1 MDKTLAIFG
10 NLSYNRCPRYS
21 QNFLDLCLFN
31 CHVLSSGG
39 PMEHNIIRKQLKT
52 TLPKYL
58 VNPSLESISLI
69 TKTKKL
75 FAKNNEALYI
85 TNTTTG
91 ETTPATGGAAFIKEE
106 LVDTEQFIKLYA
118 EGVKHLA
125 NLTAAG
131 FKIFQLI
138 YSLMIDNPNNDR
150 LIIDFNDLSAT
161 GKFNQSQKT
170 FIRGINEL
178 LEKEI
183 IYQSVT
189 QSVYFL
195 NMNLFFNGE
204 RITKVQSYKLRK
216 NQQFEENKPD
226 LLSELEE

>member
-1 MDKTLAIFG
+1 MTSDTNSTTK
-10 NLSYNRCPRYS
+10 
-21 QNFLDLCLFN
+21 
-31 CHVLSSGG
+31 
-39 PMEHNIIRKQLKT
+39 KQLKT

-58 VNPSLESISLI
+58 SNPSLETVVLN
-69 TKTKKL
+69 TKTKKV
-75 FAKNNEALYI
+75 FVNNNEALYI
-85 TNTTTG
+85 TNATTG
-91 ETTPATGGAAFIKEE
+91 EQMPATGGAAFVREE

-138 YSLMIDNPNNDR
+138 YMLMLESPNNDR
-150 LIIDFNDLSAT
+150 LIIDFNELNAN

-183 IYQSVT
+183 IFQSIT
-189 QSVYFL
+189 PSVYFL

-204 RITKVQSYKLRK
+204 RITKVQSYKLK
-216 NQQFEENKPD
+216 KDIKLENSQD
-226 LLSELEE
+226 LFSDPSK

>member
-1 MDKTLAIFG
+1 MTSDTNSTTK
-10 NLSYNRCPRYS
+10 
-21 QNFLDLCLFN
+21 
-31 CHVLSSGG
+31 
-39 PMEHNIIRKQLKT
+39 KQLKT

-58 VNPSLESISLI
+58 SNPSLETVVLN
-69 TKTKKL
+69 TKTKKV
-75 FAKNNEALYI
+75 FVNNNEALYI
-85 TNTTTG
+85 TNATTG
-91 ETTPATGGAAFIKEE
+91 EQMPATGGAAFVREE

-138 YSLMIDNPNNDR
+138 YMLMLESPNNDR
-150 LIIDFNDLSAT
+150 LIIDFNELNAN

-183 IYQSVT
+183 IFQSIT
-189 QSVYFL
+189 PSVYFL

-204 RITKVQSYKLRK
+204 RITKVQSYKLK
-216 NQQFEENKPD
+216 KDKKLENSQD
-226 LLSELEE
+226 LFSDPSK